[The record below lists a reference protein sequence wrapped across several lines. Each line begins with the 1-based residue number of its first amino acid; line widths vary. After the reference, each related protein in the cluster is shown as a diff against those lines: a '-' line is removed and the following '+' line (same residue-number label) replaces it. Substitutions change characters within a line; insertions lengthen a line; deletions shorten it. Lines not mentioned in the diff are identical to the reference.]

1 MRNAFMAAAAILA
14 TMGAANAT
22 TITGTTSAGDG
33 GGLNLVG
40 GSAVAV
46 PNPGTWTT
54 DPTKF
59 STVDS
64 SPAEW
69 VWSDDDADFTP
80 ADFEMEFDLTPAH
93 LSTTSLFL
101 EFAADNAIDSI
112 ELNGQPILA
121 GFMASTGPNQP
132 VSNYSTLN
140 TATYADSGF
149 TAGTNS
155 LLVSVTNDDNPA
167 GFYGA
172 ATVTA
177 TSVVPLPAGAPLLIG
192 GLAVLVLLRRRHA

>member
-46 PNPGTWTT
+46 PKPGTWTT
-54 DPTKF
+54 DPTNV
-59 STVDS
+59 STFDG

-80 ADFEMEFDLTPAH
+80 ADFEMEFDLTGAD
-93 LSTTSLFL
+93 LSTTRLFL

-140 TATYADSGF
+140 TITYADSGF

-155 LLVSVTNDDNPA
+155 LLVKVTNDNNPA

-192 GLAVLVLLRRRHA
+192 GLAVLALLRRRHA